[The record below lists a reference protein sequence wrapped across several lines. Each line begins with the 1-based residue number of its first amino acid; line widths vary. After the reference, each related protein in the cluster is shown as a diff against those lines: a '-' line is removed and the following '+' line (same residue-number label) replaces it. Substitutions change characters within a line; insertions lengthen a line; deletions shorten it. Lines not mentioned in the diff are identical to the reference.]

1 MPRLTRAESQAR
13 TRTRLLEV
21 ASELFLRD
29 GYAATSLE
37 KVADAAGY
45 TRGAVYSNFRN
56 KDELCMAVLDEIR
69 AARVEDILAILRADT
84 LDERVHLFEA
94 WAERVVG
101 DPGWTRLEL
110 EFGVQSSGD
119 EKLREEL
126 ATRIVALTEL
136 IAQGV
141 RSFEDTDGIKLM
153 MPADQIGVAMLS
165 LGVGL
170 GVFRSV
176 EPKLPIGALVN
187 TLRVLIGVPVVSP

>member
-13 TRTRLLEV
+13 TRARLLEV
-21 ASELFLRD
+21 AGELFLRD
-29 GYAATSLE
+29 GYATTSLE

-69 AARVEDILAILRADT
+69 ARRVEDILAILRADT
-84 LDERVHLFEA
+84 LEERVHLFEV
-94 WAERVVG
+94 WAEQVVG

-110 EFGVQSSGD
+110 EFGVQASAD
-119 EKLREEL
+119 ETLREEL
-126 ATRIVALTEL
+126 ATRIVALCDL

-141 RSFEDTDGIKLM
+141 KSFEDTDGINLR

-187 TLRVLIGVPVVSP
+187 TLRVLVGIPVQS